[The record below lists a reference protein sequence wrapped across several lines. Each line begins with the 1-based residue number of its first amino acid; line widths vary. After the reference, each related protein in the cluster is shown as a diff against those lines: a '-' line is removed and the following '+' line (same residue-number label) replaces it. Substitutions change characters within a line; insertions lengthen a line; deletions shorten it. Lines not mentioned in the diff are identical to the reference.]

1 MRSTARLKRKQSF
14 YMNKLVNNSR
24 WFAAL
29 LMAVLMASTAAA
41 QNAMVKTARVIKVAA
56 PIELKG
62 KDLES
67 FRMYPLAD
75 AVRYYSGTQ
84 FKDFGNMGGITSL
97 NIRTLG
103 SDRMGVFYNGIEV
116 GNTVN
121 GQVDLSKFS
130 LDNVGNLSIYSGQK
144 GDIFQAARDFASSN
158 SIYITT
164 QRPMFKRDE
173 SNMNFRSQL
182 RLGSNCMVNPSIS
195 IENDLGNYVYST
207 VNVEVMAARNVYPYS
222 YQRKDVAGKELDPYK
237 DTRANSQ
244 LNAVRAEAGLHG
256 TIATEAVQSGTW
268 NVFAYHYNDE
278 RGIPGQ
284 IINYKL
290 YDGERLRERNSFL
303 QSTAR
308 MDVNDWYRTQIMMK
322 LSADYTH
329 YSDLQDKLALTDEV
343 FTQYGAY
350 LSSSHQ
356 FTILE
361 GWRASLAYD
370 LQFDLLRKTNALT
383 NTQPEDFSRPRRLV
397 NLLAAAT
404 QYQIGG
410 FSVQASALGTY
421 VYNMATKGFDP
432 GKNEMG
438 VSPAFLLYYQPFKR
452 VDFFMQAYVKQTY
465 RVPNYSDRYISK
477 LIGEELKPELQ
488 RQADF
493 GLGYSRKSHDFV
505 SDFGINVDGYYQM
518 VYDKI
523 IAYPRGQ
530 LYRWTMTNLGKVQV
544 YGGNASTYFTFTFP
558 GKFLVT
564 SKVQYTYE
572 KSLDVTNANDN
583 YYKNQ
588 IPNIPVHSGS
598 AIVRLSW
605 KGWELNYSFLYAGTR
620 YSEQENIPYNE
631 MQPWYTHDISLSK
644 MFKVGDWRFRAMAE
658 VNNMVGDAF
667 EIVTDYPMPKQTV
680 RLTLTTELQ

>member
-1 MRSTARLKRKQSF
+1 MLA
-14 YMNKLVNNSR
+14 
-24 WFAAL
+24 AAL
-29 LMAVLMASTAAA
+29 LASSTVAA
-41 QNAMVKTARVIKVAA
+41 QNAMVKTSRLMKVAA

-67 FRMYPLAD
+67 FRIYPLAD

-84 FKDFGNMGGITSL
+84 FKDFGNMGGLTSL

-103 SDRMGVFYNGIEV
+103 SERMGVFYNGIEV

-121 GQVDLSKFS
+121 GQVDLSRFS
-130 LDNVGNLSIYSGQK
+130 LDNVGNLAIYSGQK
-144 GDIFQAARDFASSN
+144 GDIFQAARDFGSSN

-173 SNMNFRSQL
+173 GNMNFRAQL
-182 RLGSNCMVNPSIS
+182 RLGSNYMVNPSIS
-195 IENDLGNYVYST
+195 VENDLGNYVYST
-207 VNVEVMAARNVYPYS
+207 VDVEVMAAKNIYPFS
-222 YQRKDVAGKELDPYK
+222 YQRKDITGNELEAYRDK
-237 DTRANSQ
+237 RSNSQ
-244 LNAVRAEAGLHG
+244 INGVRAEAGLHG

-268 NVFAYHYNDE
+268 NVFAYHYNHE

-290 YDGERLRERNSFL
+290 YDGERLRERNSFV

-308 MDVNDWYRTQIMMK
+308 LDVNDWYRTQVMLKI
-322 LSADYTH
+322 SADYTH
-329 YSDLQDKLALTDEV
+329 HSDLQDRLALTDEV

-350 LSSSHQ
+350 VSSSHQ
-356 FTILE
+356 FNILD

-370 LQFDLLRKTNALT
+370 LQFDLLHKTDALT
-383 NTQPEDFSRPRRLV
+383 HKQPETFSRPSRLM
-397 NLLAAAT
+397 NLLAVAT

-410 FSVQASALGTY
+410 LSLQASALGTY
-421 VYNMATKGFDP
+421 VYNMAAKGFDA

-438 VSPAFLLYYQPFKR
+438 VSPAFLVYYQPFKR

-465 RVPNYSDRYISK
+465 RVPNYNDRYISR
-477 LIGEELKPELQ
+477 LIGNELRPELQ

-493 GLGYSRKSHDFV
+493 GLGYSRKSHDV
-505 SDFGINVDGYYQM
+505 VNDLGVNVDGYYQV

-544 YGGNASTYFTFTFP
+544 FGGNASLYATFELP
-558 GKFLVT
+558 DKFLIT

-572 KSLDVTNANDN
+572 KSLDITNPADN
-583 YYKNQ
+583 YYKHQ

-605 KGWELNYSFLYAGTR
+605 RGWDLNYSFLYAGTR

-631 MQPWYTHDISLSK
+631 MQPWYTHDISLGK
-644 MFKVGDWRFRAMAE
+644 MFKVGAWRFRAMAE
-658 VNNMVGDAF
+658 VNNMIGDAF

>member
-1 MRSTARLKRKQSF
+1 
-14 YMNKLVNNSR
+14 MNRVVQNR
-24 WFAAL
+24 GWVAAL
-29 LMAVLMASTAAA
+29 AVALLVSPVATA
-41 QNAMVKTARVIKVAA
+41 QNALVKTTRVVKGAA

-75 AVRYYSGTQ
+75 AVRYFSGTQ

-97 NIRTLG
+97 NVRSLG

-164 QRPMFKRDE
+164 QRPLFQREE
-173 SNMNFRSQL
+173 SSMNFRSQL
-182 RLGSNCMVNPSIS
+182 RLGSNWMVNPSIS
-195 IENDLGNYVYST
+195 IENDLGHYVYST
-207 VNVEVMAARNVYPYS
+207 LNVEVMAARNIYPFS
-222 YQRKDVAGKELDPYK
+222 YQRQDVSGNALEPYK
-237 DTRANSQ
+237 GKRSNSQ
-244 LNAVRAEAGLHG
+244 LNAVRVEAALHG

-290 YDGERLRERNSFL
+290 YDGERLRERNSFV
-303 QSTAR
+303 QSTTR
-308 MDVNDWYRTQIMMK
+308 LDINDWYRTQIMLK
-322 LSADYTH
+322 IASDYTH
-329 YSDLQDKLALTDEV
+329 YSNLQDKLALTDEV
-343 FTQYGAY
+343 FRQYGAY

-356 FTILE
+356 FTLLE

-370 LQFDLLRKTNALT
+370 LQFDMLRKTDALT
-383 NTQPEDFSRPRRLV
+383 NTQPKGFSRPRRLV
-397 NLLAAAT
+397 NLLAVAS

-410 FSVQASALGTY
+410 LSLQASALGTY
-421 VYNMATKGFDP
+421 VYNMASKGFDA

-438 VSPAFLLYYQPFKR
+438 ISPSFLVYYQPFKR
-452 VDFFMQAYVKQTY
+452 VDFFIQAYAKQTY
-465 RVPNYSDRYISK
+465 RVPNYSDRYISR
-477 LIGEELKPELQ
+477 LIGEELKPERQ

-505 SDFGINVDGYYQM
+505 SDFGLNADGYYQM
-518 VYDKI
+518 VYNKI
-523 IAYPRGQ
+523 VAYPRGQ

-544 YGGNASTYFTFTFP
+544 YGGNASAYVTFAFP

-572 KSLDVTNANDN
+572 KSLDVTDVNDN

-588 IPNIPVHSGS
+588 IPNVPVHSGS

-605 KGWELNYSFLYAGTR
+605 SGWELNYSFLYAGTR

-644 MFKVGDWRFRAMAE
+644 LFKVGEWRFRAMAE
-658 VNNMVGDAF
+658 VNNMIGDAF